1 MQITYDDTA
10 DAMYL
15 KLRDGRFVKN
25 KEVSEGIILDIGKGG
40 ILLGIEI
47 LEVSSRCTPKELEH
61 VDIRFPVH
69 LVKAVGQ

>member
-1 MQITYDDTA
+1 MGKRMSAMQITYDDTA
-10 DAMYL
+10 DAIYL

-47 LEVSSRCTPKELEH
+47 LKVSSRCPPKEL
-61 VDIRFPVH
+61 DCIGISF
-69 LVKAVGQ
+69 